1 MPRGCQPMSQRIAA
15 AIMLATLTAC
25 GGSSGDGGSSVDG
38 DSMAGLDARPRN
50 LSCEAPARTSVGIQI
65 ELEDAFPS
73 LPGFQ
78 APPLALLQ
86 APHDDTR
93 WYAAER
99 SGTVRTFD
107 NTPGVADFGT
117 EFISIPVNTA
127 GEGGLLGMAFDP
139 DYAANGRVYLS
150 WTEGDPMQSVVGRFV
165 SINNGM
171 TLDPAYEEIIRVDQD
186 FGNHNGGQIAFGND
200 GYLYLGLGDGGSGN
214 DPNERAQDTT
224 NLLGAMLRLD
234 VSGNGPGYAIPT
246 DNPFVGNPLCPPDHS
261 GATNCPEIYAWG
273 LRNPWRWSFDR
284 ESGELWVGDV
294 GQNSWEEVDR
304 VGAGDNLGWNHWEGN
319 HCYRRS
325 DCSAEGMAMPVAEYS
340 HRVGCSITGGYV
352 YRGEA
357 IAALYGDYI
366 FGDFCSGRIWA
377 LDSEDDKASP
387 RMLLLSGKRIA
398 SFAEDRAGE
407 LYLLDFAVGRIF
419 RLTAE

>member
-1 MPRGCQPMSQRIAA
+1 MCRC
-15 AIMLATLTAC
+15 AT
-25 GGSSGDGGSSVDG
+25 
-38 DSMAGLDARPRN
+38 
-50 LSCEAPARTSVGIQI
+50 
-65 ELEDAFPS
+65 AFLLILLFS
-73 LPGFQ
+73 LP
-78 APPLALLQ
+78 LQ
-86 APHDDTR
+86 A
-93 WYAAER
+93 AEL
-99 SGTVRTFD
+99 SLAPMFGGKTFD
-107 NTPGVADFGT
+107 Q
-117 EFISIPVNTA
+117 PVFMRQSPLQDNHWFVLEKGGKLFRLGSDGSDRRLVIDLSERVEA
-127 GEGGLLGMAFDP
+127 GPMEAGLLGFAFHPAFAD
-139 DYAANGRVYLS
+139 NGQVYFSYTRDGSPLTSVLS
-150 WTEGDPMQSVVGRFV
+150 RFRSRDGGR
-165 SINNGM
+165 SI
-171 TLDPAYEEIIRVDQD
+171 DPASEQVLLEVNQPYS
-186 FGNHNGGQIAFGND
+186 NHNGGHIAFGPD
-200 GYLYLGLGDGGSGN
+200 GYLYYGLGDGGAAGDPQGN
-214 DPNERAQDTT
+214 GQNRHT
-224 NLLGAMLRLD
+224 LLGAMLRLD
-234 VSGNGPGYAIPT
+234 VDGKPPYGIARG
-246 DNPFVGNPLCPPDHS
+246 NPFVKGGGRS
-261 GATNCPEIYAWG
+261 EIYAWG